1 MPYKKRNT
9 ALFSALIV
17 IFSQLAGAL
26 PAAEPN
32 PGAIAEVDAIFGD
45 FDTRESPGCSL
56 GVIRNGDFIY
66 RRGYGMANLEYDIPL
81 SSRSVFRIGSTS
93 KQFTAM
99 AITLLAES
107 GQISLDDPLSKYF
120 PEFPAWAKQ
129 ISIQQLVHHSSG
141 IRDYLDLAY
150 LAGKTEDSGYFSDD
164 WAIALLAR
172 QRESNFPPGSEFLY
186 SNSGYLLLAHIVK
199 RTTGLSLREFS
210 EKKIFMP
217 LGMNNTHFHDDHTH
231 IVKQR
236 ASGYAPDN
244 EAFSISMT
252 TLDIVG
258 DGSIYTTINDLLLWD
273 RNFYQNRL
281 GKGGPALI
289 EQLTTAG
296 TLSGGDK
303 MTAGAGHSFA
313 SGQHYASGLLLE
325 NYRGL
330 PMISHGGAFVGYR
343 AEIIRFP
350 EQRFSV
356 AVLCNRSDGTP
367 TVKARQVADYFL
379 ADVLQTRP
387 ERELAGDGLQLS
399 EDQLQLY
406 TGDFWEESE
415 SFAAETQVD
424 GGKLWAVHSP
434 ERRNELAPVG
444 PHRFRMLGLPGDI
457 LVEFTMNDSGVEKMV
472 TIIDGYPGGSFTP
485 FSRRE
490 ISPAELGEYSGDYYS
505 PELDVRYL
513 LGMDR
518 DRLLFQLKDQD
529 PRELTAMFGETFES
543 PDWGAFEFK
552 HDGQGNITGFL
563 LSSGRVR
570 NLLFIRQ

>member
-1 MPYKKRNT
+1 MPYRKRNT
-9 ALFSALIV
+9 ALLSALIV
-17 IFSQLAGAL
+17 IFGQLAGFL
-26 PAAEPN
+26 PASEPN

-45 FDTRESPGCSL
+45 FATRESPGCSL

-81 SSRSVFRIGSTS
+81 SSRSVYRIGSTS

-99 AITLLAES
+99 AIALLAES

-120 PEFPAWAKQ
+120 PEFPGWAKQ
-129 ISIQQLVHHSSG
+129 ISIQQLVHHNSG

-150 LAGKTEDSGYFSDD
+150 LAGKTEDSDYFSDD

-172 QRESNFPPGSEFLY
+172 QQEGNFTPGSEFLY
-186 SNSGYLLLAHIVK
+186 SNSGYLLLAHVVK
-199 RTTGLSLREFS
+199 RATGLSLREFS
-210 EKKIFMP
+210 EKNIFVP

-236 ASGYAPDN
+236 ASGYAPGN
-244 EAFSISMT
+244 EGFSISMT

-258 DGSIYTTINDLLLWD
+258 DGSIYTTIDDLLLWD

-289 EQLTTAG
+289 ERLTTAG
-296 TLSGGDK
+296 TLSSGDK
-303 MTAGAGHSFA
+303 MNAGDGHSFA

-356 AVLCNRSDGTP
+356 AVLCNRSDGAP
-367 TVKARQVADYFL
+367 TAKARQVADYFL

-387 ERELAGDGLQLS
+387 EKESAGDDFQLS

-444 PHRFRMLGLPGDI
+444 PHRFRMLGPPGDI
-457 LVEFTMNDSGVEKMV
+457 LVEFTMNDSGVERMAS
-472 TIIDGYPGGSFTP
+472 IIDGYPGGSFTP

-490 ISPAELGEYSGDYYS
+490 ISPAELREYSGDYYS
-505 PELDVRYL
+505 PELDVR
-513 LGMDR
+513 LGMDEG
-518 DRLLFQLKDQD
+518 RLMFRLKDQD
-529 PRELTAMFGETFES
+529 PRELTALFGETFES

>member
-1 MPYKKRNT
+1 MPYKKLNT

-32 PGAIAEVDAIFGD
+32 PGPIAEVDAIFGD
-45 FDTRESPGCSL
+45 FDTQESPGCSL

-120 PEFPAWAKQ
+120 PEFPGWAKQ
-129 ISIQQLVHHSSG
+129 ISIQQLVHHNSG

-150 LAGKTEDSGYFSDD
+150 LAGKTEDSDYFSDD

-172 QRESNFPPGSEFLY
+172 QQEGNFTPGSEFLY
-186 SNSGYLLLAHIVK
+186 SNSGYLLLAHVVK
-199 RTTGLSLREFS
+199 RATSLSLREFS
-210 EKKIFMP
+210 EKNIFVP

-236 ASGYAPDN
+236 ASGYAPGN
-244 EAFSISMT
+244 EGFSISMT

-258 DGSIYTTINDLLLWD
+258 DGSIYTTIDDLLLWD

-289 EQLTTAG
+289 ERLTTAG
-296 TLSGGDK
+296 TLSSGDK
-303 MTAGAGHSFA
+303 MNAGDGHSFA

-356 AVLCNRSDGTP
+356 AVLCNRSDGAP
-367 TVKARQVADYFL
+367 TAKARQVADYFL

-387 ERELAGDGLQLS
+387 EKESAGDDFQLS

-444 PHRFRMLGLPGDI
+444 PHRFRMLGPPGNI
-457 LVEFTMNDSGVEKMV
+457 LVEFTMNDSGVERMAS
-472 TIIDGYPGGSFTP
+472 IIDGYPGGSFTP

-490 ISPAELGEYSGDYYS
+490 ISPAELREYSGDYYS

-513 LGMDR
+513 LGMDEG
-518 DRLLFQLKDQD
+518 RLMFRLKDQD
-529 PRELTAMFGETFES
+529 PRELTALFGETFES
-543 PDWGAFEFK
+543 PD
-552 HDGQGNITGFL
+552 
-563 LSSGRVR
+563 
-570 NLLFIRQ
+570 

>member
-387 ERELAGDGLQLS
+387 ETELAGDGYQLS

>member
-258 DGSIYTTINDLLLWD
+258 DGSIYTRPSTICCLWD

-281 GKGGPALI
+281 GKRR
-289 EQLTTAG
+289 AG
-296 TLSGGDK
+296 S
-303 MTAGAGHSFA
+303 
-313 SGQHYASGLLLE
+313 
-325 NYRGL
+325 
-330 PMISHGGAFVGYR
+330 
-343 AEIIRFP
+343 
-350 EQRFSV
+350 
-356 AVLCNRSDGTP
+356 
-367 TVKARQVADYFL
+367 
-379 ADVLQTRP
+379 
-387 ERELAGDGLQLS
+387 
-399 EDQLQLY
+399 
-406 TGDFWEESE
+406 
-415 SFAAETQVD
+415 
-424 GGKLWAVHSP
+424 
-434 ERRNELAPVG
+434 
-444 PHRFRMLGLPGDI
+444 
-457 LVEFTMNDSGVEKMV
+457 
-472 TIIDGYPGGSFTP
+472 
-485 FSRRE
+485 
-490 ISPAELGEYSGDYYS
+490 
-505 PELDVRYL
+505 
-513 LGMDR
+513 
-518 DRLLFQLKDQD
+518 
-529 PRELTAMFGETFES
+529 
-543 PDWGAFEFK
+543 
-552 HDGQGNITGFL
+552 
-563 LSSGRVR
+563 
-570 NLLFIRQ
+570 

>member
-1 MPYKKRNT
+1 M
-9 ALFSALIV
+9 
-17 IFSQLAGAL
+17 
-26 PAAEPN
+26 
-32 PGAIAEVDAIFGD
+32 
-45 FDTRESPGCSL
+45 SL
-56 GVIRNGDFIY
+56 
-66 RRGYGMANLEYDIPL
+66 
-81 SSRSVFRIGSTS
+81 
-93 KQFTAM
+93 
-99 AITLLAES
+99 
-107 GQISLDDPLSKYF
+107 
-120 PEFPAWAKQ
+120 
-129 ISIQQLVHHSSG
+129 QQLVHHSSG

-150 LAGKTEDSGYFSDD
+150 LAGKTEDSDYFSDD
-164 WAIALLAR
+164 WVIALLAR
-172 QRESNFPPGSEFLY
+172 QNESNFLPGSEFLY
-186 SNSGYLLLAHIVK
+186 SNSGYLLLAHVVK
-199 RTTGLSLREFS
+199 RATGLSLREFS
-210 EKKIFMP
+210 EKNIFVP

-236 ASGYAPDN
+236 ASGYAPTD
-244 EAFSISMT
+244 EGFSISMT

-258 DGSIYTTINDLLLWD
+258 DGSIYTTIDDLLLWD

-281 GKGGPALI
+281 GKGGPAVI

-313 SGQHYASGLLLE
+313 FGQQYASGLLLE

-356 AVLCNRSDGTP
+356 AVLCNRSDGAP
-367 TVKARQVADYFL
+367 TAKARQVADYFL

-387 ERELAGDGLQLS
+387 EKELAGDHFQLS

-406 TGDFWEESE
+406 IGDFWEESE

-434 ERRNELAPVG
+434 ERRNELAPLG

-457 LVEFTMNDSGVEKMV
+457 LVEFTMNESGVERMV
-472 TIIDGYPGGSFTP
+472 SIVDGYPGGSFTP

-490 ISPAELGEYSGDYYS
+490 ISPAELGKYSGDHYS
-505 PELDVRYL
+505 PELDVRYIL
-513 LGMDR
+513 EMDEG
-518 DRLLFQLKDQD
+518 RLMFRLKDQD

-552 HDGQGNITGFL
+552 HDGKGNITGFL

>member
-330 PMISHGGAFVGYR
+330 PMISPGGAFVGYR

-387 ERELAGDGLQLS
+387 ETELAGDGYQLS

>member
-1 MPYKKRNT
+1 MPYRKRNT
-9 ALFSALIV
+9 ALLSALIA
-17 IFSQLAGAL
+17 IFGQLAGFL
-26 PAAEPN
+26 PASEPN

-45 FDTRESPGCSL
+45 FATRESPGCSL

-81 SSRSVFRIGSTS
+81 SSRSVYRIGSTS

-99 AITLLAES
+99 AIALLAES

-120 PEFPAWAKQ
+120 PEFPGWAKQ
-129 ISIQQLVHHSSG
+129 ISIQQLVHHNSG

-150 LAGKTEDSGYFSDD
+150 LAGKTEDSDYFSDD

-172 QRESNFPPGSEFLY
+172 QQEGNFTPGSEFLY
-186 SNSGYLLLAHIVK
+186 SNSGYLLLAHVVK
-199 RTTGLSLREFS
+199 RATGLSLREFS
-210 EKKIFMP
+210 EKNIFVP

-236 ASGYAPDN
+236 ASGYAPGN
-244 EAFSISMT
+244 EGFSISMT

-258 DGSIYTTINDLLLWD
+258 DGSIYTTIDDLLLWD

-289 EQLTTAG
+289 ERLTTAG
-296 TLSGGDK
+296 TLSSGDK
-303 MTAGAGHSFA
+303 MNAGDGHSFA

-343 AEIIRFP
+343 AEMIRFP

-356 AVLCNRSDGTP
+356 AVLCNRSDGAP
-367 TVKARQVADYFL
+367 TAKARQVADYFL
-379 ADVLQTRP
+379 ADVLQSRP
-387 ERELAGDGLQLS
+387 EKESAGDDFQLS
-399 EDQLQLY
+399 DDQLQLY

-415 SFAAETQVD
+415 SFAAETQVES
-424 GGKLWAVHSP
+424 GKLWAVHSP
-434 ERRNELAPVG
+434 ERRNELAPAG

-457 LVEFTMNDSGVEKMV
+457 LVEFTMNDSGIEGM
-472 TIIDGYPGGSFTP
+472 TRIIDGYPSGTFTP
-485 FSRRE
+485 FKRRE
-490 ISPAELGEYSGDYYS
+490 ISPGELEEYAGDYYS
-505 PELDVRYL
+505 PELDVRYM
-513 LGMDR
+513 LGMDEG
-518 DRLLFQLKDQD
+518 RLMFRLKDQD
-529 PRELTAMFGETFES
+529 PRELE
-543 PDWGAFEFK
+543 
-552 HDGQGNITGFL
+552 
-563 LSSGRVR
+563 
-570 NLLFIRQ
+570 

>member
-387 ERELAGDGLQLS
+387 ETELAGDGLQLS